1 MPKKQLNG
9 TSEKTSLNGGPQSPM
24 SILIVEDE
32 TLIAMGL
39 EMYFRKEGYDPSQVS
54 TVKQALKLLQE
65 KTFAAC
71 LCDLGLPDGDGWEI
85 IGKLHELEETTNNK
99 NIPFIMLSGG
109 FADEIPEEIKNLPN
123 IKAILDKPC
132 SQQSIL
138 NTLKNFL

>member
-1 MPKKQLNG
+1 
-9 TSEKTSLNGGPQSPM
+9 
-24 SILIVEDE
+24 
-32 TLIAMGL
+32 
-39 EMYFRKEGYDPSQVS
+39 
-54 TVKQALKLLQE
+54 
-65 KTFAAC
+65 
-71 LCDLGLPDGDGWEI
+71 LGLPDGDGWEI